1 MDASNF
7 WTWFIVEAFGAAYVA
22 GVLYYFFIRKFKKEQ
37 KEQKENAERNK
48 KNQETP

>member
-1 MDASNF
+1 MDVTNF
-7 WTWFIVEAFGAAYVA
+7 WTWFFFEALGAAYVA

-48 KNQETP
+48 KDTKVS

>member
-7 WTWFIVEAFGAAYVA
+7 WTWFVVEAFGAAYVV

-37 KEQKENAERNK
+37 KENAERNK
-48 KNQETP
+48 KNLETP